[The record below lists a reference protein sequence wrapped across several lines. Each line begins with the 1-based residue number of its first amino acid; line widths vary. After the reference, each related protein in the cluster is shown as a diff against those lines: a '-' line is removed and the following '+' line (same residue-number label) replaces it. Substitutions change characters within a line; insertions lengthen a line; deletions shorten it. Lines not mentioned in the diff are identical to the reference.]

1 MTGENLSENI
11 IATLNGNKFYSH
23 LIRDLNLIVTKRN
36 DKIFINLSNMVN
48 SIRKDKKSFQRCVSS
63 NYFINYLKFYIN
75 LYNIELE
82 EELIINTVSDL
93 VELLPELFFSIKS
106 INNKI
111 TGCYGPLDFVD
122 FILFKIKPEYSYQV
136 HNLLQTIQDKA
147 DITNKSFIETLT
159 DEIDDLRNK
168 NKELSKKVFELS
180 QEKADYIETLK
191 QKEED
196 INNLMVEN
204 NELYQK
210 YINYIKKEKLKDL
223 TKKDINEARKN
234 LGIQNITDLNR
245 PTALDKSDTTSV
257 LTLYISKE
265 DLKFTD
271 NNIRIYFKTEDKDK
285 VTELSTEQV
294 VILTL
299 ESKHKILL
307 LNNFKSKTQII
318 DKDSS
323 SFLLKRVYLSSFLEE
338 LINYCEEKKFDD
350 DLLLIIDE
358 FYEKYINQT
367 YIKEELDKYYI
378 YIGRSYR
385 KLLFMDQKLGYIYK
399 GQLMNVTVRDLINC
413 RIRDYN
419 NRSLGNITRIIINEN
434 KCKISY
440 K

>member
-1 MTGENLSENI
+1 
-11 IATLNGNKFYSH
+11 
-23 LIRDLNLIVTKRN
+23 
-36 DKIFINLSNMVN
+36 
-48 SIRKDKKSFQRCVSS
+48 
-63 NYFINYLKFYIN
+63 
-75 LYNIELE
+75 
-82 EELIINTVSDL
+82 
-93 VELLPELFFSIKS
+93 
-106 INNKI
+106 
-111 TGCYGPLDFVD
+111 
-122 FILFKIKPEYSYQV
+122 
-136 HNLLQTIQDKA
+136 
-147 DITNKSFIETLT
+147 
-159 DEIDDLRNK
+159 
-168 NKELSKKVFELS
+168 
-180 QEKADYIETLK
+180 
-191 QKEED
+191 
-196 INNLMVEN
+196 MVEN